1 MLLLL
6 RRGGLAAAAA
16 APIGYML
23 LHWGQ
28 MNFAVRRTERGD
40 FAERDSETDVRNSS
54 CGAATLAHNTFAL
67 PLTAAVK
74 ALMKPH
80 PFVQLLTLLFS
91 SAKLT
96 RTTTAAHWAQTSV
109 VLCNAREVASQCL
122 HRDSM
127 NRSQHVTF
135 WPRASISRN

>member
-40 FAERDSETDVRNSS
+40 FAERDSETDVRNSR
-54 CGAATLAHNTFAL
+54 CGAATLAHNTFVA
-67 PLTAAVK
+67 TANCGGQGANE
-74 ALMKPH
+74 AS
-80 PFVQLLTLLFS
+80 PFYSARLSSHGQL
-91 SAKLT
+91 
-96 RTTTAAHWAQTSV
+96 Q
-109 VLCNAREVASQCL
+109 L
-122 HRDSM
+122 HTGR
-127 NRSQHVTF
+127 
-135 WPRASISRN
+135 